1 MHLRGRDRRGNPEP
15 LIGGTGNE
23 AKGAAEALN
32 HAESSMRIF
41 GRRPT
46 FERAVRPEL
55 PVLYR
60 VARRMVRQE
69 ADAED
74 LVQKCLLRAFR
85 AWGSF
90 DGRYVR
96 SWLIKIL
103 RNEAIA
109 DGRGLEANADLLPL
123 DEATAE
129 VDSVWDQ
136 VEWNLRCD
144 RILEELGELSVEH
157 RLPIQLCDVEEFS
170 YEEACEALDIPM
182 GTLKSRLC
190 RGRRL
195 LRDRLIREGE
205 E

>member
-1 MHLRGRDRRGNPEP
+1 
-15 LIGGTGNE
+15 
-23 AKGAAEALN
+23 
-32 HAESSMRIF
+32 MRIF
-41 GRRPT
+41 GRRPS

-85 AWGSF
+85 AWGNF

-96 SWLIKIL
+96 SWLIKIM

-109 DGRGLEANADLLPL
+109 DLRGLEANADLVPL
-123 DEATAE
+123 DEATA
-129 VDSVWDQ
+129 DANSVWDQ
-136 VEWNLRCD
+136 VEWTSRCD

-157 RLPIQLCDVEEFS
+157 RLPIQLCAVVKTGS
-170 YEEACEALDIPM
+170 GNSWRGAP
-182 GTLKSRLC
+182 SRHH
-190 RGRRL
+190 RL
-195 LRDRLIREGE
+195 RERIRCPS
-205 E
+205 